1 MLGGRLTVGLQATK
15 YAQAVII
22 GQEFSIVWE
31 VVDKPVAGDANENS
45 G

>member
-1 MLGGRLTVGLQATK
+1 MFGRRLAVGLQATE

-31 VVDKPVAGDANENS
+31 VVDKPVAGDADENS